1 MASPLNALHMKASDS
16 CKNQVTLEFCMKIN
30 EKRRNKMIPNK
41 ITTITLLLVFA
52 GLGPIPGAYADDQ
65 RARVIMEKV
74 DARDDGD
81 NQTADMEMILIDKR
95 GSQRVRKIATF
106 SKDKDADELRLMFFQ
121 HPADV
126 KDTSFLT
133 YDYDD
138 PDKDDDQWL
147 YLPALRKTKRI
158 ASSDKSGSFMG
169 SDLNYSDMTDRNLA
183 DYDFTLKKEMEVKG
197 VKTWLIESIPR
208 SKKVIKE
215 TGYKKSL
222 IIVRQDNYVVI
233 RAVNWVKDGGYLK
246 YVDVRRLQ
254 RIDGIWVATE
264 THVTKKKDKKTVHK
278 TILKLNNV
286 KFNQKLDYALFT
298 VRRMEKGL

>member
-1 MASPLNALHMKASDS
+1 ML
-16 CKNQVTLEFCMKIN
+16 
-30 EKRRNKMIPNK
+30 PNK
-41 ITTITLLLVFA
+41 SVIFFMTIFLVLT
-52 GLGPIPGAYADDQ
+52 GLSTIPSAYADDP
-65 RARVIMEKV
+65 RARAIMEKV

-81 NQTADMEMILIDKR
+81 DQTADMEMILIDKR

-106 SKDKDADELRLMFFQ
+106 SKDKGADELRLMFFQ

-126 KDTSFLT
+126 KDTAFLT
-133 YDYDD
+133 YDYED
-138 PDKDDDQWL
+138 PAKDDDQWL

-169 SDLNYSDMTDRNLA
+169 SDLNYSDMTDRNLE
-183 DYDFTLKKEMEVKG
+183 DYDFTLKKEMDVKG
-197 VKTWLIESIPR
+197 VKTWLVESIPR

-215 TGYKKSL
+215 TGYEKSL

-246 YVDVRRLQ
+246 YVDVRRLEL
-254 RIDGIWVATE
+254 IDGIWVATE
-264 THVTKKKDKKTVHK
+264 THVTMKRDKQTVHK

-286 KFNQKLDYALFT
+286 KFNQQLDYEMFT
-298 VRRMEKGL
+298 TRRMEKGL